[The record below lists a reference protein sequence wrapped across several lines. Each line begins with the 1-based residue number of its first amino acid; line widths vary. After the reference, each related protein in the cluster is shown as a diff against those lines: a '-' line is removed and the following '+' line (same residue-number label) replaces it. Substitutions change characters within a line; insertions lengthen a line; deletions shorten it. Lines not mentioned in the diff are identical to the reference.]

1 MSTLLVINAGSSS
14 VKFAGFAAGTNE
26 PRTLFRGQ
34 IEPLSD
40 APRLLVRDAAGVS
53 LEDRAWPAGTAL
65 SHAQSFDVLRAWLEA
80 HGAGDLVAVGHRV
93 VHGGTRFAAPV
104 RCVDAVL
111 RELDA
116 LVPLAP
122 LHQPHNL
129 AIIRAVAARS
139 PQLPQVACFDTAF
152 HRTLPEVAQRFAL
165 PRTLHDQGIRRYGF
179 HGLSYEF
186 VARRLREI
194 DPVLAAGRVIV
205 AHLGAGSS
213 LCALHAGRSV
223 DTTMSFT
230 PLDGVPMA
238 TRCGALD
245 AGVLLHLLAE
255 RQCTVEQLTHLLYY
269 ESGLLG
275 ISGISGDTRA
285 LLASDAPAAR
295 EAVEVF
301 VYRVVR
307 EIGALV
313 AVLGGLDA
321 LVFTGGIGEHQAAI
335 RQAVCARAH
344 FAGLELEAQANALNA
359 LQVSAGHSAAPVFVV
374 PTDEEAMIAIH
385 TRAVLDTSRSP
396 T

>member
-14 VKFAGFAAGTNE
+14 VKFAGFAVDAGE
-26 PRTLFRGQ
+26 PRRLFRGQ

-40 APRLLVRDAAGVS
+40 APRLLVRDAAGATLDERS
-53 LEDRAWPAGTAL
+53 WSPGEAL
-65 SHAQSFDVLRAWLEA
+65 SHGQSFDVMHAWLDA
-80 HGAGDLVAVGHRV
+80 HGAGDLFAVGHRV
-93 VHGGTRFAAPV
+93 VHGGTRYGAPV
-104 RCVDAVL
+104 RCTDAVL
-111 RELDA
+111 RELDT
-116 LVPLAP
+116 LVRLAP

-165 PRTLHDQGIRRYGF
+165 PGALHDQGIRRYGF

-186 VARRLREI
+186 VARRLAEI
-194 DPVLAAGRVIV
+194 DPGLAGGRVVV

-230 PLDGVPMA
+230 PLDGLPMA

-255 RQCTVEQLTHLLYY
+255 RQYTVERLTHLLYY

-275 ISGISGDTRA
+275 LSGISGDVRA

-301 VYRVVR
+301 VYRAAR
-307 EIGALV
+307 EVGALV
-313 AVLGGLDA
+313 AALGGLDA
-321 LVFTGGIGEHQAAI
+321 LVFTGGIGEHQATI
-335 RQAVCARAH
+335 RQAICARAR
-344 FAGLELEAQANALNA
+344 FAGLDLDAQANAVNA
-359 LQVSAGHSAAPVFVV
+359 LQISAKQSAVPVFVV

-385 TRAVLDTSRSP
+385 TLAVLHTSGSAA
-396 T
+396 